1 MRLTAYA
8 LESIVSVVGFEV
20 EATDEFT
27 NWYLGLTQDEQLAI
41 DVRVELLAEEGPK
54 LKRPVVGQVVGS
66 KFDPQMKELR
76 AAVGRSVLRAL
87 FMFDPR
93 RTAILLIG
101 GNKAVEWKAWYR
113 TAIPTADHLYELY
126 LQELRDEGML

>member
-8 LESIVSVVGFEV
+8 LKSMVSAVGFEV

-27 NWYLGLTQDEQLAI
+27 NWYLGLTEDEQLAI

-54 LKRPVVGQVVGS
+54 LKRPVVGEVVGS
-66 KFDPQMKELR
+66 RFDPQMKELR

-87 FMFDPR
+87 HVRPPPHSHLADRRKQGRRVEGLVSHCDPNGR
-93 RTAILLIG
+93 SL
-101 GNKAVEWKAWYR
+101 V
-113 TAIPTADHLYELY
+113 
-126 LQELRDEGML
+126 